1 MRVLLVLVCAFA
13 IAAIP
18 ACGGSSGSEGASSN
32 QAEAIGL
39 SAGDGSSGDE
49 VSGAAYKQPANV
61 AVPMLADDSGGEPAI
76 NTDNTIDGYVTAQ
89 ASSPARLKFQVKCGE
104 ETYNYDLPNDGTQTV
119 YPLNMGE
126 GSYMFRIMQNTSGS
140 NYVELFS
147 SEADVS
153 LSSEFAPFLMSNMYC
168 NYDRSSSCV
177 DKARELTSTA
187 ANEGEV
193 VKNICEFV
201 AGHVTYDN
209 AKAEELA
216 QKSGYVPD
224 PDETLST
231 GKGICFD
238 YASLSSAM
246 LRSMR
251 IPTKLMTGYVG
262 KDEVYHAWIMV
273 YIDGTWHSAQ
283 FMVDPKTWSRCDVTF
298 ASTGATQFV
307 GDASAYTDRFT
318 Y

>member
-1 MRVLLVLVCAFA
+1 MCAFA

-18 ACGGSSGSEGASSN
+18 ACGGSSGGSSSSSG
-32 QAEAIGL
+32 QAEAL
-39 SAGDGSSGDE
+39 SLPFGGGDE
-49 VSGAAYKQPANV
+49 VSGAAYTQPSSV
-61 AVPMLADDSGGEPAI
+61 IEPQLAADSGGEPAVS
-76 NTDNTIDGYVTAQ
+76 TDNTADGYVTAQ
-89 ASSPARLKFQVKCGE
+89 ASSPARLKFQVIHGE

-119 YPLNMGE
+119 YPLNMGD
-126 GSYMFRIMQNTSGS
+126 GAYTFRIMQNTSGS

-147 SEADVS
+147 SAADVS
-153 LSSEFAPFLMSNMYC
+153 LSSEFAPFLIANMYC
-168 NYDRSSSCV
+168 NYGGSSSCV
-177 DKARELTSTA
+177 GKARELTGSA

-193 VKNICEFV
+193 VKNVCEFV
-201 AGHVTYDN
+201 AGHVSYDS

-231 GKGICFD
+231 AKGICFD

-246 LRSMR
+246 LRSMG

-262 KDEVYHAWIMV
+262 KDEVYHSWIMV

-283 FMVDPKTWSRCDVTF
+283 FSVDPKTWSRCDVTF